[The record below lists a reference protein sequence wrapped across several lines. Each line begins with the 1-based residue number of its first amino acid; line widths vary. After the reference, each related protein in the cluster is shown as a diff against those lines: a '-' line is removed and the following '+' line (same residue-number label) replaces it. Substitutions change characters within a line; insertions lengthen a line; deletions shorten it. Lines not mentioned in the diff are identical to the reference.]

1 MQKKDDEIE
10 SLKKALAQLQQQP
23 SQINAPPPSG
33 PPPSTSTVKPKDTR
47 TGAERAETTT
57 TVQSQLVKQFGEIYK
72 LIKKNIATRGSSL
85 ERYYAANAAAPA
97 TLNNH
102 LKSATQIFSSSF
114 TFQQAF
120 KRNPEVKERLQELAN
135 NLNTLID
142 ENRDANVNLNMV
154 NAKTYINNL
163 LGVLN
168 TKKVVR
174 GQGTGRPQSS
184 GPPKRNRG
192 SGINSGRG
200 SGALPRGGGTPL
212 STEEEKQLQT
222 LKKEESVEE
231 LKESNP
237 IVYYITKFID
247 AQLHLN
253 YMRDF
258 MIYNIIE
265 EEVEV
270 ELRDKKYEKFDK
282 RTAQITAREKIG
294 TKAYQGITYAFNT
307 LVFAGKR
314 RAKAAKKERQVSRLY
329 GKTSNHH
336 QIQRAA

>member
-1 MQKKDDEIE
+1 
-10 SLKKALAQLQQQP
+10 QLQERA
-23 SQINAPPPSG
+23 SQFKAPPPSG
-33 PPPSTSTVKPKDTR
+33 PPPSTSTVKTKDTR
-47 TGAERAETTT
+47 SGAERAETTT
-57 TVQSQLVKQFGEIYK
+57 TVQQQLVTQFGEIYN
-72 LIKKNIATRGSSL
+72 LIKENIATRGSSL
-85 ERYYAANAAAPA
+85 EQYYAGAAATA
-97 TLNNH
+97 TSLNKH
-102 LKSATQIFSSSF
+102 LNKTEQIFSFSN
-114 TFQQAF
+114 
-120 KRNPEVKERLQELAN
+120 KREFRQVLNSEQELKKRLQDLAN
-135 NLNTLID
+135 NLKPLID
-142 ENRDANVNLNMV
+142 GSKGANVRFNMT
-154 NAKTYINNL
+154 NAKMYIDNL
-163 LGVLN
+163 LDVLN

-282 RTAQITAREKIG
+282 R
-294 TKAYQGITYAFNT
+294 
-307 LVFAGKR
+307 
-314 RAKAAKKERQVSRLY
+314 
-329 GKTSNHH
+329 
-336 QIQRAA
+336 